1 MAKGMTTETEQ
12 VSELI
17 GKHEPAIQEI
27 LEVLRKTIL
36 GVDKEIAEQVK
47 WNSPCFYY
55 TGEMKPFNPKEYKRD
70 IVVVNLHKGRVLLVL
85 PTGARIED
93 SSGLLQGEY
102 KDGRRL
108 VPIDDMKD
116 FKSKKNGLQRVI
128 AEWIKGI
135 DK

>member
-1 MAKGMTTETEQ
+1 MTKSETEQ
-12 VSELI
+12 VSELVA
-17 GKHEPAIQEI
+17 KHEPAIQEI
-27 LEVLRKTIL
+27 LEALRKTVL

-55 TGEMKPFNPKEYKRD
+55 TGAMKPFNPKEYKRD
-70 IVVVNLHKGRVLLVL
+70 IVVVNLYKGRVLLVF

-93 SSGLLQGEY
+93 TSGLLQGEY

-108 VPIDDMKD
+108 VPIEDMKD
-116 FKSKKNGLQRVI
+116 FKSKKKGLQRVI

>member
-1 MAKGMTTETEQ
+1 MTKTETEQ
-12 VSELI
+12 VSELVA
-17 GKHEPAIQEI
+17 KHEPAIQEI
-27 LEVLRKTIL
+27 LEALRKTVL

-55 TGEMKPFNPKEYKRD
+55 TGAMKPFNPKEYKRD
-70 IVVVNLHKGRVLLVL
+70 IVVVNLYKGRVLLVF

-93 SSGLLQGEY
+93 TSGLFKGEY

-108 VPIDDMKD
+108 VPIEDMKD
-116 FKSKKNGLQRVI
+116 FKSKKKGLQRVI

>member
-1 MAKGMTTETEQ
+1 MTKTETEQ
-12 VSELI
+12 VSELVA
-17 GKHEPAIQEI
+17 KHEPAIQEI
-27 LEVLRKTIL
+27 LEALRKTVL

-55 TGEMKPFNPKEYKRD
+55 TGAMKPFNPKEYKRD
-70 IVVVNLHKGRVLLVL
+70 IVVVNLYKGRVLLVF

-93 SSGLLQGEY
+93 TSGLLQGEY

-108 VPIDDMKD
+108 VPIEDMKD
-116 FKSKKNGLQRVI
+116 FKSKKKGLQRVI

>member
-1 MAKGMTTETEQ
+1 MTKTETEQ
-12 VSELI
+12 VSELVA
-17 GKHEPAIQEI
+17 KHEPAIQEI
-27 LEVLRKTIL
+27 LEALRKTVL

-55 TGEMKPFNPKEYKRD
+55 TGAMKPFNPKEYKRD
-70 IVVVNLHKGRVLLVL
+70 IVVVNLYKGRVLLVF

-93 SSGLLQGEY
+93 TSRLLQGEY

-108 VPIDDMKD
+108 VPIEDMKD
-116 FKSKKNGLQRVI
+116 FKSKKKGLQRVI

>member
-1 MAKGMTTETEQ
+1 MTKTESEQ

-17 GKHEPAIQEI
+17 AKHDPAIQEI
-27 LEVLRKTIL
+27 LEALRKTVL
-36 GVDKEIAEQVK
+36 GVNKEIAEQVK
-47 WNSPCFYY
+47 WNSPCFHY

-70 IVVVNLHKGRVLLVL
+70 IVVVNLHKGRVLLVF

-93 SSGLLQGEY
+93 TSGLLQGEY

-108 VPIDDMKD
+108 VPIEDMKD
-116 FKSKKNGLQRVI
+116 FKSKKKGLQIVI
-128 AEWIKGI
+128 AEWIKRI